1 MPLTELVDGHIRR
14 HEGSPT
20 TLIAY
25 RSILKTHIA
34 PTIGRLPVVDIDPAI
49 LDRFYEHLTNDK
61 KVSSSRVHQVHAVIR
76 GALRRAVRWGW
87 ITSNP
92 ARDHLAGEGL
102 ESH

>member
-1 MPLTELVDGHIRR
+1 MPLTELVDEHTRR
-14 HEGSPT
+14 HEGAPT

-49 LDRFYEHLTNDK
+49 LDRFYEHLVNDK
-61 KVSSSRVHQVHAVIR
+61 KVSTSRVHQVHAVIR
-76 GALRRAVRWGW
+76 GALRRAVGWGW
-87 ITSNP
+87 ITSTP